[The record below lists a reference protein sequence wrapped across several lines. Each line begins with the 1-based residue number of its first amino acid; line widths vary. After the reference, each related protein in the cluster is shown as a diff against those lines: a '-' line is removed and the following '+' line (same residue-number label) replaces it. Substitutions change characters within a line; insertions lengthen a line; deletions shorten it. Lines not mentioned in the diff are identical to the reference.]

1 MLLCMQ
7 RLINIISYPTTSDF
21 LGRICFIL
29 LLCLC
34 ISGGF
39 MHRYVKG
46 ARSERELL
54 NTFYE
59 LGYSVIRSAGS
70 GVNALGP
77 DIIALRDRQAICIEC
92 KAWDRGSLSLD
103 PDQFLKLLEW
113 ERNTSFPTF
122 VAWRMNGKGW
132 YFVKL
137 GEFKKNEKNYT
148 VTMRKTLEINRRLEA
163 VLGATAGGA
172 TSAQG
177 LPVAP
182 VGTLSQA

>member
-1 MLLCMQ
+1 
-7 RLINIISYPTTSDF
+7 
-21 LGRICFIL
+21 
-29 LLCLC
+29 
-34 ISGGF
+34 

-54 NTFYE
+54 NKFYE

-77 DIIALRDRQAICIEC
+77 DILALRNKEAICIEC

-103 PDQFLKLLEW
+103 PEQFTKLLEW

-132 YFVKL
+132 YFIRL
-137 GEFKKNEKNYT
+137 DEFKKNEKNYS
-148 VTMRKTLEINRRLEA
+148 VTMKKTIEINRRMESVLTPGSVSAAPDAVPIEA
-163 VLGATAGGA
+163 GVSRA
-172 TSAQG
+172 
-177 LPVAP
+177 
-182 VGTLSQA
+182 